1 MNMNSVWLYMASF
14 LLVVTA
20 GLGASFEAAAFKS
33 QSEPNGEPD
42 MSAQVPT
49 NPPFDPE
56 TTVAMDPGGNLLEI
70 DPNGKIR
77 IEGEP
82 IGISVP
88 VKVPEGARVASFLDQ
103 TSGISIQ
110 DKDVDIPVIDL
121 VTGKP
126 LIVLQGTLRDVLQGT
141 PAGNEASGVF
151 ESFHLWTKWMREDMS
166 PHDANVGKLG
176 VSIRVFLERLPQDVR
191 FKMAEIGLLDKGRA
205 EVEVEARKGGNSVA
219 DHAGMIAIGMTNL
232 DSKADVSHLEVS
244 MKISARWV
252 DIFGVGNVSIAHVDE
267 RGNVEFLPT
276 ECAGPDEE
284 NNEYT
289 CVGVTRQGFSEF
301 SLLALGKISLEF
313 LVQNLVVAPE
323 AVEPG
328 GTVIIA
334 VDILNTGV
342 EAGSFSAIL
351 ICS

>member
-126 LIVLQGTLRDVLQGT
+126 LIVLQGTLTGCTAR
-141 PAGNEASGVF
+141 NS
-151 ESFHLWTKWMREDMS
+151 SRE
-166 PHDANVGKLG
+166 
-176 VSIRVFLERLPQDVR
+176 
-191 FKMAEIGLLDKGRA
+191 
-205 EVEVEARKGGNSVA
+205 
-219 DHAGMIAIGMTNL
+219 
-232 DSKADVSHLEVS
+232 
-244 MKISARWV
+244 
-252 DIFGVGNVSIAHVDE
+252 
-267 RGNVEFLPT
+267 
-276 ECAGPDEE
+276 
-284 NNEYT
+284 
-289 CVGVTRQGFSEF
+289 
-301 SLLALGKISLEF
+301 
-313 LVQNLVVAPE
+313 
-323 AVEPG
+323 
-328 GTVIIA
+328 
-334 VDILNTGV
+334 
-342 EAGSFSAIL
+342 
-351 ICS
+351 